1 MTFRELFKEQKG
13 YDVVRHNP
21 AAIPCPH
28 KFGYEQKNTAVCR
41 RMIDCK
47 SCWEREVPEKSDCR
61 SEKVVWVKNNTYAS
75 LSNDKDADAAS
86 IKVVCGKSAL
96 HEKLCAELT
105 DTYRRKN
112 HDYGDSFHQSY
123 IEDGLTMA
131 KIRIGDKYSRFKSLI
146 KSNQMVKDESI
157 RDTLMDMANY
167 CIMTVMEM
175 ETQTIGEIDAKAA
188 ERRT

>member
-1 MTFRELFKEQKG
+1 MTFRELFKKQNG
-13 YDVVRHNP
+13 YDVIINNP
-21 AAIPCPH
+21 FSVPCPH
-28 KFGYEQKNTAVCR
+28 KIGYEEKNPEVCR
-41 RMIDCK
+41 RMLDCK
-47 SCWEREVPEKSDCR
+47 SCWEREVPEKSTN
-61 SEKVVWVKNNTYAS
+61 SESTDKV
-75 LSNDKDADAAS
+75 NDKS
-86 IKVVCGKSAL
+86 LI

-146 KSNQMVKDESI
+146 KSDQMVKDESI

-167 CIMTVMEM
+167 CIMTVMELD
-175 ETQTIGEIDAKAA
+175 G
-188 ERRT
+188 

>member
-1 MTFRELFKEQKG
+1 MTFRELFKAQKG
-13 YDVVRHNP
+13 YDVFSNSPTVF
-21 AAIPCPH
+21 PCPCEL
-28 KFGYEQKNTAVCR
+28 GYEKVSLETCR
-41 RMIDCK
+41 LMRDCK
-47 SCWEREVPEKSDCR
+47 SCWEREVPEKTTNA
-61 SEKVVWVKNNTYAS
+61 EFNGKV
-75 LSNDKDADAAS
+75 NDK
-86 IKVVCGKSAL
+86 SAF

-105 DTYRRKN
+105 ETYRRKN

-146 KSNQMVKDESI
+146 KSDQMVKDESI

-175 ETQTIGEIDAKAA
+175 ENDGK
-188 ERRT
+188 

>member
-1 MTFRELFKEQKG
+1 MTFRGLFKAQKG
-13 YDVVRHNP
+13 YDVISGGPTV
-21 AAIPCPH
+21 IPCPH
-28 KFGYEQKNTAVCR
+28 KFGYERISPEVCR
-41 RMIDCK
+41 LMRDCK
-47 SCWEREVPEKSDCR
+47 SCWEREVPEKTTNA
-61 SEKVVWVKNNTYAS
+61 EFNGKV
-75 LSNDKDADAAS
+75 ND
-86 IKVVCGKSAL
+86 KSAL

-105 DTYRRKN
+105 ETYRRKN

-146 KSNQMVKDESI
+146 KSDQMVKDESI

-175 ETQTIGEIDAKAA
+175 ETQTIGEIEAKAA

>member
-13 YDVVRHNP
+13 YDVISNSPTV
-21 AAIPCPH
+21 IPCPH
-28 KFGYEQKNTAVCR
+28 QFGYENKSPEVCR
-41 RMIDCK
+41 LMRDCK
-47 SCWEREVPEKSDCR
+47 SCWEREVPEKQTNAEFAD
-61 SEKVVWVKNNTYAS
+61 KV
-75 LSNDKDADAAS
+75 ND
-86 IKVVCGKSAL
+86 KSAL
-96 HEKLCAELT
+96 HAKLCAELT

-146 KSNQMVKDESI
+146 KSDQKVKDESI

-175 ETQTIGEIDAKAA
+175 ENDG
-188 ERRT
+188 